1 MTDYGSLSSVNN
13 NSILNE
19 GNGSS
24 GTKGE
29 EDESRPLLCP
39 PPLENPPEAAREDE
53 ETYQDMEEGRH
64 PHAVVMTVR
73 QQDVHALSNCDTMIH
88 LLKGNI
94 GTGILAIP
102 NALQNSGLI
111 FGVSGLVCM
120 SSVCIYCMHKLVHSS
135 HELCRRLGQHSMTY
149 PEVAGNAFKTS
160 NSSKL
165 HILSPLAK
173 NIVKLFLCI
182 AQLGFCCVYLLFIA
196 QHLEK
201 LFKHRLG
208 DIRILWYLATLLI
221 PTCALCSVRNL
232 KYLSPISMFANF
244 LQFVGLALSFFYLL
258 QDLPDDWDGD
268 YYFSSWKQIPL
279 YFGTAIYAFEG
290 IGVVLPLEN
299 QMRTPQELRGWN
311 GVLNTSMTIVS
322 CLYIAVGFFG
332 YLRYGNHL
340 DGSITLKF
348 PEGEWLAQIIFFSMC
363 LAIFFSYAL
372 QFYVPLKT
380 ILPFVHKCV
389 PEERHLLAEYV
400 LRYTLVL
407 FTFCCAAAIPQLDL
421 LISLVGAVSSSTL
434 ALMAPAIIDTI
445 TFWPNMGPYKIRFL
459 ANLLIFSLGF
469 IGFIT
474 GTYVSIEQII
484 NGKSQSH
491 H

>member
-1 MTDYGSLSSVNN
+1 MPAIEKGESSFVNPSERQGGVSDESKPLLTSSSVF
-13 NSILNE
+13 LGE
-19 GNGSS
+19 GDEGSYAGAAGPS
-24 GTKGE
+24 EQE
-29 EDESRPLLCP
+29 EDEEIPGGAGGLQTATIHPR
-39 PPLENPPEAAREDE
+39 
-53 ETYQDMEEGRH
+53 QD
-64 PHAVVMTVR
+64 TN
-73 QQDVHALSNCDTMIH
+73 ALSNCDTMIH

-111 FGVSGLVCM
+111 FGVSGLVGM

-135 HELCRRLGQHSMTY
+135 HELCRRLGVNSMSY
-149 PEVAGNAFKTS
+149 PEVAGNAFKTCRS
-160 NSSKL
+160 PWLQSLSS
-165 HILSPLAK
+165 LAK
-173 NIVKLFLCI
+173 NLIKLFLCI

-201 LFKHRLG
+201 LFRHRLG
-208 DIRILWYLATLLI
+208 DISLLWYLSILVV

-232 KYLSPISMFANF
+232 KYLSPVSMIANF
-244 LQFVGLALSFFYLL
+244 LQFLGLGLSFFYLL

-299 QMRTPQELRGWN
+299 QMKTPEELRGWN
-311 GVLNTSMTIVS
+311 GVLNTSMIIVS

-372 QFYVPLKT
+372 QFYVPMKA
-380 ILPFVHKCV
+380 ILPLVHRCV
-389 PEERHLLAEYV
+389 PEDKHLIAEYV
-400 LRYTLVL
+400 LRYTLVFL
-407 FTFCCAAAIPQLDL
+407 TFACAAAIPKLDL

-445 TFWPNMGPYKIRFL
+445 TFWPNMGPCKIRFL
-459 ANLLIFSLGF
+459 GNAFIFSVGF

-474 GTYVSIEQII
+474 GTYVSIQQII
-484 NGKSQSH
+484 HGS
-491 H
+491 